1 MSSYMWT
8 IKIKACNKTLE
19 MFQPKA
25 WFHQQ
30 KTKQGKALIGITKEQ
45 TLLKYASGVNVHF
58 LKEVQILRWPA
69 AAAGLEGSAQA

>member
-8 IKIKACNKTLE
+8 IKIKANTSVACNKTLE

-58 LKEVQILRWPA
+58 LK
-69 AAAGLEGSAQA
+69 